1 MARFFDKLLQERN
14 MEFAPIPLWKL
25 NVTNEEYEELT
36 EIVKKSFDDF
46 EENQLGNEFALFYA
60 ESWRRKYRGGTIS
73 KEEVARYAGIPSEK
87 ANIMFEIAK
96 KALKSLHI
104 PVIRRNHSLY
114 FRTLLLQ
121 GGLPIR
127 HIQNVNSGFNNY
139 QTFLKRMIA
148 ELSHLSVNWDD
159 VDVVKNLNCF
169 NYLPQSLQDDN
180 ICAVSL
186 QIVRA
191 IIEERDELLP
201 YNADSDELKN
211 LTMVLKDERERV
223 KTLVITHPLA
233 IHWFFEYKK
242 TKNDLVGTF
251 RYSLDSTKTIYSTM
265 VNKLNAEDCFQF
277 DVFVSQQ
284 YVATYKK
291 IKLNDDGMAIYKR
304 VNADN
309 KEFEWNGDSIIDVKI
324 ICDNDDELYPSI
336 VNCCAP
342 NLSVPQLYQKSGNR
356 FIQQKGESSSECIV
370 IYSDPWTTTNLNSG
384 QDITINNESY
394 TLADVP
400 VVSINND
407 ILMENKDTGEILNI
421 KNLTSKY
428 SVIYGSVYLDWLEK
442 ANYALLTRKV
452 WVTIYDENSNQ
463 VSPKDILFRERGSQE
478 WRKYSNK
485 VNISPGIVEIKVV
498 CPDECLD
505 IRKFYFIGDLNFS
518 VSNATSTSAQIQ
530 CNQKWGNISPVNQ
543 DSVQYK
549 TLKES
554 NHSILWE
561 IARTPNVLKCPTTC
575 NFNLHKAG
583 NPTLKISI
591 PSPYEGLSLIKG
603 DDGYVHPD
611 TTISF
616 NEFSDYCILCS
627 GKKDQFMAVS
637 YTESSGQSQP
647 ITIYQKIKN
656 GLTPLSNFEEA
667 INRVFNVNG
676 ANSFDRNSAAIL
688 SLGSNYYKVR
698 YFSLDS
704 DSSQSEK
711 NIQITSLDRKILF
724 DHYDVNIFACRLSDP
739 NDEHDPTIVQL
750 ENCGNK
756 TFVFPENTENGNYVI
771 FSDIYDK
778 HRIIPRFYHISDGNL
793 VEYTAEKRSVQK
805 QTSFAEWIN
814 KLKSNNIQDVKTWG
828 KLSLYIQIADQWRL
842 PFRTFNAISA
852 SVYTPELM
860 TKLLLKLVYDDK
872 IDALSSA
879 ILKIEQEFPM
889 AFHWNR
895 PNIIGEQ
902 FVIATQDETTRMQTK
917 FFEDFKTALNNIMTL
932 SLDSDVADLM
942 TRFLCG
948 NLKNVNVDFLSNTE
962 INEYRQRAIGRNT
975 DEHNFNSDLP
985 ISNLELK
992 KDYYSNKI
1000 EMPPYQETLIKA
1012 PLYVYEYTQ
1021 GLNDCLWD
1029 SRTKGPI
1036 YRRRIINFY
1045 RMYYKHTYYSILIKM
1060 LK

>member
-1 MARFFDKLLQERN
+1 
-14 MEFAPIPLWKL
+14 
-25 NVTNEEYEELT
+25 
-36 EIVKKSFDDF
+36 
-46 EENQLGNEFALFYA
+46 
-60 ESWRRKYRGGTIS
+60 
-73 KEEVARYAGIPSEK
+73 
-87 ANIMFEIAK
+87 
-96 KALKSLHI
+96 
-104 PVIRRNHSLY
+104 
-114 FRTLLLQ
+114 
-121 GGLPIR
+121 
-127 HIQNVNSGFNNY
+127 
-139 QTFLKRMIA
+139 MIA

-201 YNADSDELKN
+201 YNADSDGLKN
-211 LTMVLKDERERV
+211 LTKVLKKERDRV
-223 KTLVITHPLA
+223 KKLVITHPLA

-242 TKNDLVGTF
+242 SENDLVGTF

-265 VNKLNAEDCFQF
+265 VNELNAEDCFQF

-407 ILMENKDTGEILNI
+407 ILMENKDTGEILNL

-452 WVTIYDENSNQ
+452 LVTIYDENSNQ

-561 IARTPNVLKCPTTC
+561 VARTPNVLKCPTTC

-627 GKKDQFMAVS
+627 GDKSQYIEIS
-637 YTESSGQSQP
+637 YTAMSSLDQP
-647 ITIYQKIKN
+647 VKIYQKIKN
-656 GLTPLSNFEEA
+656 GITPLSYFEDS
-667 INRVFNVNG
+667 INRLFNVNG
-676 ANSFDRNSAAIL
+676 INSFDRESAAIL
-688 SLGSNYYKVR
+688 KIGDFSYKIR
-698 YFSLDS
+698 YFTLDS
-704 DSSQSEK
+704 SAKPKKKAVQIKSIDPIIKWSDYKGNILACKLSSYDDD
-711 NIQITSLDRKILF
+711 NDPIVIQLDFLGNELF
-724 DHYDVNIFACRLSDP
+724 KFPESTDDGNYIVFSDVN
-739 NDEHDPTIVQL
+739 
-750 ENCGNK
+750 
-756 TFVFPENTENGNYVI
+756 
-771 FSDIYDK
+771 DK
-778 HRIIPRFYHISDGNL
+778 QRVIPRLYHISNSSLSEDNL
-793 VEYTAEKRSVQK
+793 EERSYNKKRSID
-805 QTSFAEWIN
+805 EWIQQLSEN
-814 KLKSNNIQDVKTWG
+814 EIQDQNSWG
-828 KLSLYIQIADQWRL
+828 KVPFYIQIADQYRL

-852 SVYTPELM
+852 SVSTPELM
-860 TKLLLKLVYDDK
+860 TKLLLKIVDENK
-872 IDALSSA
+872 IDELSSA
-879 ILKIEQEFPM
+879 ILKIEQECAM
-889 AFHWNR
+889 AIHWNR
-895 PNIIGEQ
+895 CQIISEQ
-902 FVIATQDETTRMQTK
+902 LKKATK
-917 FFEDFKTALNNIMTL
+917 DFPPDIYMLYSQCFMNSLKDLMTL
-932 SLDSDVADLM
+932 SLDSDVAELI
-942 TRFLCG
+942 TRFLCE
-948 NLKNVNVDFLSNTE
+948 NLKNVNVDSLSKTE

-975 DEHNFNSDLP
+975 KGHNFNSDLP

-992 KDYYSNKI
+992 KDYYSDKI
-1000 EMPPYQETLIKA
+1000 QMLPYQETLIKA

-1021 GLNDCLWD
+1021 GKNNSLWN
-1029 SRTKGPI
+1029 STKDQI

>member
-1 MARFFDKLLQERN
+1 MARFFDELLKNRSLEA
-14 MEFAPIPLWKL
+14 APIPLWKL
-25 NVTNEEYEELT
+25 NVTTEEYEKLKNVVRE
-36 EIVKKSFDDF
+36 SFDCYA
-46 EENQLGNEFALFYA
+46 EEQLGAEFALFYA
-60 ESWRRKYRGGTIS
+60 ESWRREYQGGSIS
-73 KEEVARYAGIPSEK
+73 KEEVARYAGIPKEK
-87 ANIMFEIAK
+87 ANAMYDIAK

-104 PVIRRNHSLY
+104 PVIRRNHNLY

-127 HIQNVNSGFNNY
+127 RIQNVNSGFNNY

-211 LTMVLKDERERV
+211 LTKVLKKERERV
-223 KTLVITHPLA
+223 KKLVITHPLA

-242 TKNDLVGTF
+242 SENDLVGTF

-265 VNKLNAEDCFQF
+265 VSGLNAEECFQF
-277 DVFVSQQ
+277 DIFVSQQ

-291 IKLNDDGMAIYKR
+291 IKLNDDGTAIYKR

-370 IYSDPWTTTNLNSG
+370 IYSDPWISTNLNSD
-384 QDITINNESY
+384 QNITINNESY

-400 VVSINND
+400 DVSINNV
-407 ILMENKDTGEILNI
+407 ILMENKETEETLDL

-428 SVIYGSVYLDWLEK
+428 SVVYGSVYLDWLEK
-442 ANYALLTRKV
+442 ANFALLTKKV
-452 WVTIYDENSNQ
+452 LVTIYDENGNQ
-463 VSPKDILFRERGSQE
+463 VPSKDILFREKGSQE
-478 WRKYSNK
+478 WRKYSNSA
-485 VNISPGIVEIKVV
+485 NIPPGIVEIKVV
-498 CPDECLD
+498 CPDESFD
-505 IRKFYFIGDLNFS
+505 IKKFYFIGDLTFS
-518 VSNATSTSAQIQ
+518 VSNATSTTAQIQ
-530 CNQKWGNISPVNQ
+530 CNLNWGNICPVNQ

-549 TLKES
+549 TLKENS
-554 NHSILWE
+554 HSILWVV
-561 IARTPNVLKCPTTC
+561 ARTPNALKCPTTC
-575 NFNLHKAG
+575 SFNLHKAD

-603 DDGYVHPD
+603 DDGYVLPD

-627 GKKDQFMAVS
+627 GNKSQYMEINYTGMSSLDQPVK
-637 YTESSGQSQP
+637 
-647 ITIYQKIKN
+647 IYQKIKN
-656 GLTPLSNFEEA
+656 GITPLSHFEDS
-667 INRVFNVNG
+667 INRLFNVNG
-676 ANSFDRNSAAIL
+676 INSFDRKSAAIL
-688 SLGSNYYKVR
+688 KIGDLSYKIRYFTLDSRAKPKKKAVQIRSIDSIIEWSDYKGNILACKLSNYDDEKDPVVIQLDFLGNELFAFPEYTEDGNYIV
-698 YFSLDS
+698 FS
-704 DSSQSEK
+704 
-711 NIQITSLDRKILF
+711 
-724 DHYDVNIFACRLSDP
+724 DVN
-739 NDEHDPTIVQL
+739 
-750 ENCGNK
+750 
-756 TFVFPENTENGNYVI
+756 
-771 FSDIYDK
+771 DK
-778 HRIIPRFYHISDGNL
+778 QRVIPRLYHISNSSLSEDNL
-793 VEYTAEKRSVQK
+793 EERSDNKKRSID
-805 QTSFAEWIN
+805 EWIQQLSEN
-814 KLKSNNIQDVKTWG
+814 DIRDQNSWG
-828 KLSLYIQIADQWRL
+828 KVPLYIQIADKWKL

-852 SVYTPELM
+852 SVSTPELM
-860 TKLLLKLVYDDK
+860 TKLLLRLVDENK
-872 IDALSSA
+872 IDELSSA
-879 ILKIEQEFPM
+879 ILKIEQECAM
-889 AFHWNR
+889 AIHWNR
-895 PNIIGEQ
+895 CQIVSEQLEKATKDFPPNIYMLYSQ
-902 FVIATQDETTRMQTK
+902 CFMNSLK
-917 FFEDFKTALNNIMTL
+917 NLMTL

-948 NLKNVNVDFLSNTE
+948 NLKNVDIDSLSITE

-975 DEHNFNSDLP
+975 DGHNFNSDLP

-992 KDYYSNKI
+992 KDYYSDKI
-1000 EMPPYQETLIKA
+1000 KMLPYQETLIKA

-1021 GLNDCLWD
+1021 GWNDCLWE
-1029 SRTKGPI
+1029 STKDQI
-1036 YRRRIINFY
+1036 NRRRIINFY
-1045 RMYYKHTYYSILIKM
+1045 RMYYKYTYYSILVKM